1 MKSTKSTSSLITR
14 NGHKM
19 NALTLE
25 EGGYILKME
34 YSDGSTQ
41 YTKNTK
47 SPYHYIATTLS
58 NLLLEGRNII
68 RATVASTGELVY
80 ESGSFTRKFNRG
92 GK

>member
-14 NGHKM
+14 NGYKM
-19 NALTLE
+19 NPMTVR
-25 EGGYILKME
+25 EGGYILKMG
-34 YSDGSTQ
+34 YSDGTTQ
-41 YTKNTK
+41 YTQNTK

-58 NLLLEGRNII
+58 KILLEGRNII

-80 ESGSFTRKFNRG
+80 ASGSFTKKFDRS

>member
-19 NALTLE
+19 NPMTLK

-41 YTKNTK
+41 YTQNTK
-47 SPYHYIATTLS
+47 FPYNYITTTLAK
-58 NLLLEGRNII
+58 LLLEGRNII

-80 ESGSFTRKFNRG
+80 ASGSFTKKFDRS